1 MPTKWG
7 MFRAVGFER
16 EVLNGSRQIESALA
30 LVLGDVTKG
39 VPLVRI
45 HSRCL
50 TGEMLGSLRCDCGD
64 QFEMAMRAIAE
75 EGRGLL
81 IYEHQEGRG
90 IGLMAKLQAYAL
102 QDAGLDTVD
111 ANLAL
116 GFPADGRDFSLPAAI
131 LHELGVRQVRL
142 LSNNPDKALALSSAG
157 IEVVDRVPCEV
168 VPTPHSI
175 DYLRTKK
182 ERLGHALNLVPGS
195 SRRQEAPNFKEQ
207 FEPQTMVGTRFTA
220 SPYFSPENVTDAVER
235 VPTTLQTPSEVSKL
249 EPPHVGC
256 YENDDAFEFA
266 SIEEALDELRAGRM
280 IVVIDDEDRENEG
293 DLTMAAEAITPE
305 AINFMATH
313 GRGLICLAMTGE
325 RLDELELPPM
335 SPENS
340 SLGGTAFTIS
350 IDVKGP
356 GVTTGISAHDR
367 AETIKAAID
376 SLTLP
381 EDFARP
387 GHIFPLRACPGGV
400 LERRGQTEAAVDL
413 ASLAGMNPAGVI
425 CEIVNDDGTMAR
437 VPDLIRFCRK
447 HGLVMVTVADLARYR
462 LDLDF
467 EASFAAIDGLL
478 PISAK
483 YPALA
488 ARRFEPADLCLAG
501 KEHQEKQPAKAGTP
515 YQ

>member
-1 MPTKWG
+1 M
-7 MFRAVGFER
+7 
-16 EVLNGSRQIESALA
+16 Q
-30 LVLGDVTKG
+30 
-39 VPLVRI
+39 
-45 HSRCL
+45 
-50 TGEMLGSLRCDCGD
+50 
-64 QFEMAMRAIAE
+64 AIAE

-81 IYEHQEGRG
+81 IYEYQEGRG
-90 IGLMAKLQAYAL
+90 IGLKAKLQAYAL

-131 LHELGVRQVRL
+131 LHELGVSQVRL
-142 LSNNPDKALALSSAG
+142 LSNNPDKALALSNAG

-195 SRRQEAPNFKEQ
+195 SRRHEAPNSKEQ
-207 FEPQTMVGTRFTA
+207 FEPQTMVGTRSTA

-256 YENDDAFEFA
+256 YENDDAFAFA

-313 GRGLICLAMTGE
+313 GRGLICLAMTGD

-367 AETIKAAID
+367 AKTIKAAID
-376 SLTLP
+376 PLTLP
-381 EDFARP
+381 EDFGRP
-387 GHIFPLRACPGGV
+387 GHVFPLRARSGGV

-413 ASLAGMNPAGVI
+413 AGLAGTYPAGVI
-425 CEIVNDDGTMAR
+425 CEIINDDGTMAR

-447 HGLVMVTVADLARYR
+447 HGLLMITVADLARYR
-462 LDLDF
+462 LELDF
-467 EASFAAIDGLL
+467 ETTFAAIEGLL
-478 PISAK
+478 PVSPK
-483 YPALA
+483 YTSIA
-488 ARRFEPADLCLAG
+488 APRFELADLCLNG
-501 KEHQEKQPAKAGTP
+501 KG
-515 YQ
+515 